1 MEEDER
7 TKDAVAV
14 AWEIFDYFEVVGDE
28 TVYHIDDAIDLIE
41 AFAARRIR
49 EARRPRRGKVVPLRV
64 VGR

>member
-28 TVYHIDDAIDLIE
+28 TVYHIDDAI
-41 AFAARRIR
+41 
-49 EARRPRRGKVVPLRV
+49 
-64 VGR
+64 